1 MTCEKITRRQM
12 LTAVILLSAALAL
25 PAGTQAQSMA
35 DYTATPPFIVN
46 TVPPNV
52 LLLMDNSGSMNMAAY
67 SQNTFNPSTVYFG
80 LYDPYECYSYG
91 SNKFSPDPTANP
103 STPGTCGTT
112 YPWSGNM
119 LNYVAMRRMDIV
131 KWVMMGGTCTAG
143 GRDAQ
148 NNCKQLVGQYTFDN
162 GACCLDQTTS
172 VSKTLATGRMPS
184 SLLPSGSTVYFHLM
198 GSKGALKGG
207 FCVDD
212 DSNQPNSSCDDDGG
226 SYSET
231 LWQINVVLLENATG
245 IIQQVG
251 NRARFGLMEFKSGTA
266 DGGKVLSDVGS
277 NPQDILTAIENTTPQ
292 TWTPLAEALYEGVR
306 YYAQVPPAYAASD
319 YSYNATNRD
328 PYYFRQP
335 DWADTSQYVP
345 CCKSFI
351 ILFTDGQPT
360 KDTNIPTGLMDYA
373 HTAATHAPVGFTG
386 HCTGPTGCTGVH
398 ANSPHINHGGG
409 LTNHNTQS
417 DHHDNCSKYYGG
429 INGDGTANV
438 NNDACA
444 NNGSHYLDDVAY
456 YAHKNDLRQPVLP
469 VLNETG
475 KDLPGLQTLT
485 IYTFYAF
492 GTGGNLLSDAAK
504 VGGFEDRN
512 GNDLP
517 DLPEEYDRVN
527 NNTGVAVPDG
537 VPDTYFESDDAFKLK
552 ERLLA
557 AITSILQR
565 SASGTSVS
573 VLATSSTGD
582 GSLYQAFF
590 YPTTFEGLN
599 EVKWTGFTQALFLDP
614 FGNIR
619 EDTNGDGR
627 LVLNQDYIIKT
638 RYDTG
643 TSDVKVDRYKDD
655 GSAPGSIAGDGIADT
670 TAPFETV
677 GLKDVKNIWEAGK
690 RLALTDPSAR
700 KILTWIDKNGNG
712 VVDGTEQMSFA
723 ANNAS
728 WIGPYLRA
736 STDPWT
742 VNNIINFIRGEQIAG
757 LRNRQLSVTNGGTT
771 SLKVWKLGDP
781 VHSTPTIVGPP
792 KERYD
797 VIYGDASY
805 TAFFLQYKS
814 RRQVAYL
821 GANDGMLHAINNGFY
836 HRGDDPTTSSLK
848 EHGWFTRTP
857 TDNSGGAQLGDELWG
872 FIPYQLLP
880 QLLWL
885 TRADYTHVYYVDLKP
900 KVTDVRIFTPD
911 ADHPNGW
918 GTILI
923 GGFRLGG
930 SCGVCASGTGAPPMQ
945 VTADFGSGTQT
956 RTFYTAYFALD
967 ITNPEKDP
975 VLLWSFSLPELGL
988 STSYPAVVR
997 LNPAAAA
1004 KTDNAQA
1011 KWMMVV
1017 GTGVTGYDGISTQN
1031 SKVFAVDLKTG
1042 PIDPGT
1048 GSALYTVFLTS
1059 DGSSFMG
1066 SIAPLDINLDFRT
1079 EVMYVGNTINN
1090 GSNPTWAGKL
1100 YRLTTHAGDP
1110 VTSTWGV
1117 PSASFRALSLVLGTF
1132 PATGT
1137 SKVGPI
1143 TIEPTVSLD
1152 DSHKIWV
1159 YFGTGRFWT
1168 VADKTMSEGQYFF
1181 GLKDLVMTGGCI
1193 ETGVTSCEMKNLL
1206 NVSSATVCVVCASGT
1221 NQVTGISG
1229 VTTFSGTATTTLQ
1242 GLVQSMDGW
1251 YTTLPT
1257 SGERVV
1263 SSPTLVGGIVYF
1275 ASFIPSTDICSGS
1288 GTGNLYGLF
1297 YQTGSAYKASVVGTT
1312 TAGGNT
1318 NVNRSIALGTAGLA
1332 SQMAVHIGA
1341 QGTGSNGA
1349 TSNSGC
1355 AGRVTGFI
1363 QSSTGT
1369 LSQFCTQ
1376 PALNPW
1382 SRYVSWLNQ
1391 RE

>member
-1 MTCEKITRRQM
+1 MRHRNITRR
-12 LTAVILLSAALAL
+12 LGAATVIVLVAVLWLSATA
-25 PAGTQAQSMA
+25 QAQSMA

-67 SQNTFNPSTVYFG
+67 QDNPFNASVVYFG
-80 LYDPYECYSYG
+80 YFDPYECYSYG
-91 SNKFSPDPTANP
+91 SNKFSPDPAANP
-103 STPGTCGTT
+103 ATPGTCTDAS
-112 YPWSGNM
+112 YPWSGNL
-119 LNYVAMRRMDIV
+119 LNYSSMRRIDIV

-148 NNCKQLVGQYTFDN
+148 YNCKQLVGQYTFDN
-162 GACCLDQTTS
+162 GACCLDRTTS
-172 VSKTLATGRMPS
+172 VSKTLATGRMPG

-212 DSNQPNSSCDDDGG
+212 DSGQPNSSCDDDGG
-226 SYSET
+226 SYTET
-231 LWQINVVLLENATG
+231 LWQINVQLLENATG
-245 IIQQVG
+245 IVQQVG
-251 NRARFGLMEFKSGTA
+251 NRARFGLMEFKSGTS

-277 NPQDILTAIENTTPQ
+277 NPQDILTAIENTTPS
-292 TWTPLAEALYEGVR
+292 TWTPLAEALYEAMR

-345 CCKSFI
+345 CCKSFVI
-351 ILFTDGQPT
+351 VFTDGQPT
-360 KDTNIPTGLMDYA
+360 KDTNIPSSLQDYA
-373 HTAATHAPVGFTG
+373 HTAASHPPVGFTG
-386 HCTGPTGCTGVH
+386 HCTSGAGCTGIH

-429 INGDGTANV
+429 INGDGSSNV
-438 NNDACA
+438 NNDSCA

-456 YAHKNDLRQPVLP
+456 YAHKNDLRQATLP

-475 KDLPGLQTLT
+475 KDLPGLQNLT

-504 VGGFEDRN
+504 VGGFDDRN
-512 GNDLP
+512 GNNLP

-527 NNTGVAVPDG
+527 NNTGAAGPDG

-557 AITSILQR
+557 AITSILQK

-582 GSLYQAFF
+582 GSLYQAYF

-599 EVKWTGFTQALFLDP
+599 EIKWTGYTQALFLDP

-627 LVLNQDYIIKT
+627 QVLNQDYIIKT
-638 RYDTG
+638 RYDVA
-643 TSDVKVDRYKDD
+643 TSDVKVDRYKDLD
-655 GSAPGSIAGDGIADT
+655 GDGIADT
-670 TAPFETV
+670 TTPFETV
-677 GLKDVKNIWEAGK
+677 GLKEVKSIWEAGK
-690 RLALTDPSAR
+690 RLALMNAGNR
-700 KILTWIDKNGNG
+700 KILTWVDKNNNG
-712 VVDGTEQMSFA
+712 LVDATEQMTFHTD
-723 ANNAS
+723 NAVTL
-728 WIGPYLRA
+728 GPYLRPGA
-736 STDPWT
+736 DPWNT
-742 VNNIINFIRGEQIAG
+742 TNIINFIRGEQITG
-757 LRNRQLSVTNGGTT
+757 LRNRQLTVTDGATS

-781 VHSTPTIVGPP
+781 IHSTPTIIGPP

-805 TAFFLQYKS
+805 TDFFVKYKT
-814 RRQVAYL
+814 RRQVAYV
-821 GANDGMLHAINNGFY
+821 GANDGMLHAFNTGFY
-836 HRGDDPTTSSLK
+836 HRGDDPTTSSVI
-848 EHGWFTRTP
+848 EHGWFSRTP
-857 TDNSGGAQLGDELWG
+857 TDNSSGPQLGDELWG

-900 KVTDVRIFTPD
+900 KVSDVRIFTPD

-923 GGFRLGG
+923 GGFRMGG
-930 SCGVCASGTGAPPMQ
+930 SCGVCAAGTGAPPMQ
-945 VTADFGSGTQT
+945 VTADFGSGNQT

-975 VLLWSFSLPELGL
+975 VMLWSFSVSDLGL
-988 STSYPAVVR
+988 STSYPSVVR
-997 LNPAAAA
+997 VYPTGSV
-1004 KTDNAQA
+1004 KTDDAQS
-1011 KWMMVV
+1011 KWMMMV
-1017 GTGVTGYDGISTQN
+1017 GSGPTGYDGISTQV
-1031 SKVFAVDLKTG
+1031 SKIFAINLKTG
-1042 PIDPGT
+1042 PIDPST
-1048 GSALYTVFLTS
+1048 GSNVYVTFPTS
-1059 DGSSFMG
+1059 DANSFMG
-1066 SIAPLDINLDFRT
+1066 SVASLDINLDFRT
-1079 EVMYVGNTINN
+1079 EVIYLGNAINN

-1100 YRLTTHAGDP
+1100 YRLTTAAGIP
-1110 VTSTWGV
+1110 TTASWGV
-1117 PSASFRALSLVLGTF
+1117 ASGGNRVPSLVLGTF
-1132 PATGT
+1132 PQAGT
-1137 SKVGPI
+1137 TKVGPI

-1152 DSHKIWV
+1152 DSNKVWV
-1159 YFGTGRFWT
+1159 YFGTGRFYA
-1168 VADKTMSEGQYFF
+1168 VAEKTNTDTQYFF
-1181 GLKDLVMTGGCI
+1181 GVKDFVMTGGCI
-1193 ETGVTSCEMKNLL
+1193 ESSVTSCEMKNLL
-1206 NVSSATVCVVCASGT
+1206 NVSSATVCVLCATGT
-1221 NQVTGISG
+1221 DQVTGVTG
-1229 VTTFSGTATTTLQ
+1229 VTTFEGTTNTSLQ

-1257 SGERVV
+1257 AGERVV
-1263 SSPTLVGGIVYF
+1263 SSPTLIGGIVYF
-1275 ASFIPSTDICSGS
+1275 SSFIPSTDICSGS
-1288 GTGNLYGLF
+1288 GTGNLYALF
-1297 YQTGSAYKASVVGTT
+1297 YKTGSAYKESVIGTSQ
-1312 TAGGNT
+1312 AGSTT
-1318 NVNRSIALGTAGLA
+1318 NVLRSTALGTAGLA

-1341 QGTGSNGA
+1341 QGTGANGS
-1349 TSNSGC
+1349 TSNAGC
-1355 AGRVTGFI
+1355 SGRVTGFV

-1369 LSQFCTQ
+1369 LSQFCTK
-1376 PALNPW
+1376 PALSPW